1 MIKRFYLF
9 LIVFPICLIAM
20 KNTSAQTASGDSIA
34 QQKPLNN
41 VVKLFYSSLGKQS
54 PLYNGREYL
63 PPDPS
68 IKGNAFFS
76 DINTFTPGNISY
88 DGLFFTGVPMLYDVL
103 NDKVVVLLYNKFSKL
118 VLLDKLVKDFDFLNH
133 HFINIKADSISD
145 NSVISGGYY
154 DEIYNGKTK
163 VLVKRVKNIQ
173 TTSSAETY
181 FETKRYIFIK
191 KNNIYYSTSSQGSLL
206 DALKDKKKELQQYIS
221 ANKIKFRKDPE
232 DAMIKIVSYYDHL
245 IN

>member
-1 MIKRFYLF
+1 MT
-9 LIVFPICLIAM
+9 V
-20 KNTSAQTASGDSIA
+20 KNTLAQTTPNDSAA
-34 QQKPLNN
+34 QQKPANN
-41 VVKLFYSSLGKQS
+41 AVKLFYSSLGKQS

-63 PPDPS
+63 PADPS
-68 IKGNAFFS
+68 IKGNAFFL
-76 DINTFTPGNISY
+76 DVNTFTSGNISY
-88 DGLFFTGVPMLYDVL
+88 DGLFFTGVPMIYDIH
-103 NDKVVVLLYNKFSKL
+103 NDQVVVLLYNKFSKL
-118 VLLDKLVKDFDFLNH
+118 VLLGKLLKDFDFLNH

-145 NSVISGGYY
+145 NSVVSAGYY

-181 FETKRYIFIK
+181 FETKRDIFIK

-232 DAMIKIVSYYDHL
+232 DAMIRIVSYYDHL
-245 IN
+245 VN